1 MILSDAGERLL
12 SSNHSCPICGFSV
25 PKLEPRLFSF
35 NAPLGYCPT
44 CKGLGI
50 DRSVAVDLLVPDPTK
65 TINQG
70 AIRYYKNIVGSA
82 NLEWQEFCV
91 LLDHY
96 HIPYDVPWQDLTD
109 DQKNIILYGSKEDIN
124 HGRR

>member
-1 MILSDAGERLL
+1 
-12 SSNHSCPICGFSV
+12 V

-35 NAPLGYCPT
+35 NAPLGYCPS

-50 DRSVAVDLLVPDPTK
+50 NRSVAVDLLIPDPSK

-70 AIRYYKNIVGSA
+70 AIRYYKNIVGTA

-91 LLDHY
+91 LMDAY
-96 HIPYDVPWQDLTD
+96 HIPYDVPWQDLSR
-109 DQKNIILYGSKEDIN
+109 LSAS
-124 HGRR
+124 HPSLWLR